1 MDLLAILAQHPY
13 FVSLPPAVLKAVAS
27 RVVTR
32 AYEKGGLVYLEGEP
46 SQGLYLVASG
56 SVRVFKASDDGREQD
71 LHRLGPGQSFSD
83 AAAFDG
89 GPTIANAQATE
100 SSIILFL
107 SRNGLVELLQAH
119 PEIGVGVA
127 RVLASRLR
135 EVSSLAGDLS
145 LRHVMAR
152 VAGVIDRLAG
162 SEHNATLPA
171 RHELAAM
178 VGTVR
183 EVATRALRELAKAG
197 AIQLEPRGR
206 VTIMDRAV
214 LERLSGSALP
224 TAPVPPWR
232 PGAL

>member
-1 MDLLAILAQHPY
+1 VI
-13 FVSLPPAVLKAVAS
+13 
-27 RVVTR
+27 R
-32 AYEKGGLVYLEGEP
+32 AYEKGSLVYLEGEP

-100 SSIILFL
+100 SSIVLFL
-107 SRNGLVELLQAH
+107 SRNALVELLRTH
-119 PEIGVGVA
+119 PEIGLGVA
-127 RVLASRLR
+127 RVLAGRLR

-152 VAGVIDRLAG
+152 VAGVIGRLAG
-162 SEHNATLPA
+162 RDSTVTLPT
-171 RHELAAM
+171 RQELAAM
-178 VGTVR
+178 TGTVR

-197 AIQLEPRGR
+197 VIRLEPRGR
-206 VTIMDRAV
+206 VSIVDRAT
-214 LERLSGSALP
+214 LERLSGSPLP
-224 TAPVPPWR
+224 TAPVPPEPPR
-232 PGAL
+232 AP

>member
-1 MDLLAILAQHPY
+1 MDLPAILVQHPY
-13 FVSLPPAVLKAVAS
+13 FVSLPSAVLKAVES
-27 RVVTR
+27 RVVRR
-32 AYEKGGLVYLEGEP
+32 AYEKGSLVYLEGEP
-46 SQGLYLVASG
+46 SHGLYLVGSG

-100 SSIILFL
+100 SSVILFL
-107 SRNGLVELLQAH
+107 SRDALVELLRAH
-119 PEIGVGVA
+119 PEIGIGVA

-152 VAGVIDRLAG
+152 VAGVIGRLAG
-162 SEHNATLPA
+162 SGSAVTLPT
-171 RHELAAM
+171 RQELAAM
-178 VGTVR
+178 AGTVR

-197 AIQLEPRGR
+197 VIRLESRGR
-206 VTIMDRAV
+206 VTIVDRAT
-214 LERLSGSALP
+214 LERFGGSALP
-224 TAPVPPWR
+224 TAPVPPGR
-232 PGAL
+232 PGAD

>member
-152 VAGVIDRLAG
+152 VAGVIGRLAG
-162 SEHNATLPA
+162 SGSGATLPT
-171 RHELAAM
+171 RQELAAM

-183 EVATRALRELAKAG
+183 EVATRALQELAKAG
-197 AIQLEPRGR
+197 AIRLEPRGR
-206 VTIMDRAV
+206 VTIVDRAV
-214 LERLSGSALP
+214 LERLSGGALP
-224 TAPVPPWR
+224 TAPVPPGR
-232 PGAL
+232 PRAP

>member
-1 MDLLAILAQHPY
+1 MDLAAILAQHPY
-13 FVSLPPAVLKAVAS
+13 FVSLPSAVLKAVES

-32 AYEKGGLVYLEGEP
+32 VYERGGLVYLEGEP

-71 LHRLGPGQSFSD
+71 LHRLEPGQSFSD

-100 SSIILFL
+100 ASVILFL
-107 SRNGLVELLQAH
+107 SRSALVELLRAH
-119 PEIGVGVA
+119 PEIGIGVA
-127 RVLASRLR
+127 RVLAGRLR
-135 EVSSLAGDLS
+135 EVSTLAGDLS

-152 VAGVIDRLAG
+152 VAGVIGRLAG
-162 SEHNATLPA
+162 SGSDATLPT

-206 VTIMDRAV
+206 VTIVDRAV
-214 LERLSGSALP
+214 LERLGGGALP
-224 TAPVPPWR
+224 TAPVPAGR
-232 PGAL
+232 PGKP